1 MNKTSIHILLALAII
16 SFSTSCSEKSGKEE
30 KDAEKSVAAMSE
42 IYVDT
47 MTLVS
52 SAFNKQVVCN
62 GRVKAANKSDLRFS
76 KDGITVRLNVKE
88 GQHVGKGDVIAS
100 LDKEEARREIEKAE
114 HELFRAKID
123 LDDRII
129 GLGYDPDADDIPK
142 DLLQRA
148 EVSSGYYSAKY
159 QLESARRAFADCDL
173 KAPYAGRIAN
183 LDAKAFQ
190 KGDKVCTLIDDS
202 SFEVEFKVLEAELEN
217 VRMGQHVKISP
228 FISDTKEFDGTVT
241 AINPQVDEK
250 GLVKIT
256 AKMRGKDNE
265 IIDGLN
271 VRVIAEQKLDDM
283 FVVPKDAVVERD
295 GYHVIFRY
303 RDGHA
308 LWTYVDV
315 IHSNINSFA
324 ITGCKRKETSIAEGD
339 IVITSG
345 NLNLADGT
353 EVKLH

>member
-1 MNKTSIHILLALAII
+1 
-16 SFSTSCSEKSGKEE
+16 
-30 KDAEKSVAAMSE
+30 MSE

-159 QLESARRAFADCDL
+159 QLESAKRAFADCDL
-173 KAPYAGRIAN
+173 KAPMPEESPILTRRRFR
-183 LDAKAFQ
+183 KATR
-190 KGDKVCTLIDDS
+190 CARL
-202 SFEVEFKVLEAELEN
+202 
-217 VRMGQHVKISP
+217 
-228 FISDTKEFDGTVT
+228 
-241 AINPQVDEK
+241 
-250 GLVKIT
+250 
-256 AKMRGKDNE
+256 
-265 IIDGLN
+265 
-271 VRVIAEQKLDDM
+271 
-283 FVVPKDAVVERD
+283 
-295 GYHVIFRY
+295 
-303 RDGHA
+303 
-308 LWTYVDV
+308 
-315 IHSNINSFA
+315 
-324 ITGCKRKETSIAEGD
+324 
-339 IVITSG
+339 
-345 NLNLADGT
+345 
-353 EVKLH
+353 